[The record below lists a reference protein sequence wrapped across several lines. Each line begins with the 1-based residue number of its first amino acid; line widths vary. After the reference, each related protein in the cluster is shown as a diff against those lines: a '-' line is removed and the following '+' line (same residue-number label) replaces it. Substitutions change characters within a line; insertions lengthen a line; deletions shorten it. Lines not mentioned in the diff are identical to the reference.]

1 MAVLGAQVRCAQMS
15 NQLKN
20 VLLAVAA
27 VAVMAMWGLIIT
39 AKGAPVS
46 TAALVTAVA
55 PTPTHTHAPLSRVV
69 FIGDSYTGGSS
80 MNSPGRASLY
90 PTLLA
95 AKFGFVADNLAVSGT
110 GYLAPGT
117 TNQPFGSQVAAVV
130 ALHPNVVVLE
140 GGHNDDNYPQAQVKA
155 AASSVLTGLRTA
167 LPKAKI
173 IVLGP
178 IWPSGAAPQSER
190 NIDADLRQI
199 AVAGGASFVDPIADG
214 WFVGPYIKLIGSDG
228 TLPTDAGQVRIAQLL
243 GPSFAATMPKV
254 AS

>member
-1 MAVLGAQVRCAQMS
+1 MS
-15 NQLKN
+15 NKLKN

-27 VAVMAMWGLIIT
+27 VAVMAMWGVIIT
-39 AKGAPVS
+39 AKAAPVS
-46 TAALVTAVA
+46 TASLVTAVA
-55 PTPTHTHAPLSRVV
+55 PTPTPTHTHAPLSRVV
-69 FIGDSYTGGSS
+69 FLGDSYTGGSS

-95 AKFGFVADNLAVSGT
+95 GRFGFVADNLAVSGT

-130 ALHPNVVVLE
+130 ALHPDVVVLE
-140 GGHNDDNYPQAQVKA
+140 GGHNDNSYPEAQVQA
-155 AASSVLTGLRTA
+155 AAGNVMAGLRTA

-178 IWPSGAAPQSER
+178 IWPSGNAPQSER

-199 AVAGGASFVDPIADG
+199 AIDGGARFVDPIVDG
-214 WFVGPYIKLIGSDG
+214 WFAGTYIKLIGSDG

-243 GPSFAATMPKV
+243 RPVFAVTMPKV
-254 AS
+254 AT